1 MFHDG
6 PFELLAR
13 RLLAFLAHARHLS
26 ARGRGGGTFGLDNAT
41 GHNCPLLP
49 SRHGT
54 LDSIGTS
61 PAKDEMGGAAS
72 AGATEPLGHSACCH
86 RERRSARPVDSEE
99 ANRTRTRW
107 RVFKHAAADRRGE
120 HKIGTIQLR
129 HRLDGSAV
137 TNRFVQRVYSRLSPV
152 YDLLFNRILQP
163 GRVTAARR
171 MARSR
176 GDVLEVGVGTAL
188 SVSLY
193 PPDLRVTGIDLSAPM
208 LARARD
214 RVARAQ
220 RPCRLVQMDAAK
232 LSFADNTFDF
242 VYAPYTV
249 SVVPDPVRVLREMQR
264 VCKPGGVVLILNH
277 FLSSDPLMARVER
290 ALSPVTIHF
299 GFRSDSSS

>member
-1 MFHDG
+1 MQRPIDEIRFLEPDWKPRRSSSAVDG
-6 PFELLAR
+6 PESR
-13 RLLAFLAHARHLS
+13 S
-26 ARGRGGGTFGLDNAT
+26 TAT
-41 GHNCPLLP
+41 
-49 SRHGT
+49 
-54 LDSIGTS
+54 
-61 PAKDEMGGAAS
+61 
-72 AGATEPLGHSACCH
+72 
-86 RERRSARPVDSEE
+86 
-99 ANRTRTRW
+99 
-107 RVFKHAAADRRGE
+107 
-120 HKIGTIQLR
+120 
-129 HRLDGSAV
+129 V
-137 TNRFVQRVYSRLSPV
+137 TNGFVERVYSRLSPV

-171 MARSR
+171 MGQSG

-232 LSFADNTFDF
+232 LSFADNTFDC

-249 SVVPDPVRVLREMQR
+249 SVVPDPVRVLREMHR

-277 FLSSDPLMARVER
+277 FLSSDPLMARLER
-290 ALSPVTIHF
+290 AISPVTIHF
-299 GFRSDSSS
+299 GFRSDLELATLLDDAGLKAVSVDATNRPPIWRLVTCVKDESRISV

>member
-1 MFHDG
+1 MQRPID
-6 PFELLAR
+6 EVNT
-13 RLLAFLAHARHLS
+13 RLERSSS
-26 ARGRGGGTFGLDNAT
+26 AI
-41 GHNCPLLP
+41 
-49 SRHGT
+49 
-54 LDSIGTS
+54 DS
-61 PAKDEMGGAAS
+61 M
-72 AGATEPLGHSACCH
+72 
-86 RERRSARPVDSEE
+86 
-99 ANRTRTRW
+99 
-107 RVFKHAAADRRGE
+107 
-120 HKIGTIQLR
+120 
-129 HRLDGSAV
+129 GSAV

-193 PPDLRVTGIDLSAPM
+193 PPELRVTGIDLSAPM

-249 SVVPDPVRVLREMQR
+249 SVVPDPVRVLREMHR

-299 GFRSDSSS
+299 GFRSDLELVRLLDDAGLKAVSVDATNRPPIWRLVTCVKDGSLINVAGDRDRAPRQSSHAP